1 MDSFDDQHILLEE
14 LYEDSFY
21 PDFLIDK
28 IKYLLEDFINFVEQK
43 SKKLWQML
51 VIKFY
56 DLNFKI
62 ANSLQYEFL
71 DNDSEYDNIAREC
84 LIRNLEYIIQWFHLP
99 INLEEALAE
108 REWD

>member
-1 MDSFDDQHILLEE
+1 MDSFDDQYILLEE

-43 SKKLWQML
+43 PKNMADVGDK
-51 VIKFY
+51 IY
-56 DLNFKI
+56 DLIQN
-62 ANSLQYEFL
+62 ANSLQYEIL
-71 DNDSEYDNIAREC
+71 DNDSEYDNIAREY

>member
-1 MDSFDDQHILLEE
+1 MDSFDDQYILLEE

-43 SKKLWQML
+43 PKNMADVGDK
-51 VIKFY
+51 IY
-56 DLNFKI
+56 DLIQN

-71 DNDSEYDNIAREC
+71 DNDSEYDNIAREY

-99 INLEEALAE
+99 INLEGALAE

>member
-1 MDSFDDQHILLEE
+1 MADVG
-14 LYEDSFY
+14 
-21 PDFLIDK
+21 DK
-28 IKYLLEDFINFVEQK
+28 I
-43 SKKLWQML
+43 
-51 VIKFY
+51 Y
-56 DLNFKI
+56 DLIQN

-71 DNDSEYDNIAREC
+71 DNDSEYDNIAREY

>member
-1 MDSFDDQHILLEE
+1 MDSFDDQYILLEE

-43 SKKLWQML
+43 PKNMADVGDK
-51 VIKFY
+51 IY
-56 DLNFKI
+56 DLIQN

-84 LIRNLEYIIQWFHLP
+84 LIRNLEYIIQWFHLA

>member
-43 SKKLWQML
+43 PKNMADVGDK
-51 VIKFY
+51 IY
-56 DLNFKI
+56 DLIQN

-84 LIRNLEYIIQWFHLP
+84 LIRN
-99 INLEEALAE
+99 
-108 REWD
+108 

>member
-1 MDSFDDQHILLEE
+1 MDSFDDQYILLEE

-43 SKKLWQML
+43 PKNMADVGDK
-51 VIKFY
+51 IY
-56 DLNFKI
+56 DLIQN

-84 LIRNLEYIIQWFHLP
+84 LIRILEYIIQWFHLS

>member
-1 MDSFDDQHILLEE
+1 MDSFDDQYILLEE

-43 SKKLWQML
+43 PKNMADVGDK
-51 VIKFY
+51 IY
-56 DLNFKI
+56 DLIQN

-84 LIRNLEYIIQWFHLP
+84 LIRNL
-99 INLEEALAE
+99 
-108 REWD
+108 

>member
-1 MDSFDDQHILLEE
+1 MDSFDDQYILLEE

-43 SKKLWQML
+43 PKNMADVGDK
-51 VIKFY
+51 IY
-56 DLNFKI
+56 DLIQN

-71 DNDSEYDNIAREC
+71 DNDSEYDNIVENVLFA
-84 LIRNLEYIIQWFHLP
+84 I
-99 INLEEALAE
+99 
-108 REWD
+108 

>member
-1 MDSFDDQHILLEE
+1 MDSFDDQYILLEE

-43 SKKLWQML
+43 PKNMADVGDK
-51 VIKFY
+51 IY
-56 DLNFKI
+56 DLIQN

-71 DNDSEYDNIAREC
+71 DNDREYDNIAREY

>member
-1 MDSFDDQHILLEE
+1 MDRFDEQYILLEE

-28 IKYLLEDFINFVEQK
+28 IKYLLEDFITYLAQQPTDLIEIGDK
-43 SKKLWQML
+43 IYEL
-51 VIKFY
+51 VRS
-56 DLNFKI
+56 
-62 ANSLQYEFL
+62 ANSLQEEFL

-84 LIRNLEYIIQWFHLP
+84 LIQDLEYIIQWFHLP
-99 INLEEALAE
+99 LNLEEVLAE

>member
-1 MDSFDDQHILLEE
+1 MDSFDDQYILLEE

-43 SKKLWQML
+43 PKNMADVGDK
-51 VIKFY
+51 IY
-56 DLNFKI
+56 DLIQN

-71 DNDSEYDNIAREC
+71 DNDSEYDNIAREY

-99 INLEEALAE
+99 IH
-108 REWD
+108 

>member
-1 MDSFDDQHILLEE
+1 MADVG
-14 LYEDSFY
+14 
-21 PDFLIDK
+21 DK
-28 IKYLLEDFINFVEQK
+28 I
-43 SKKLWQML
+43 
-51 VIKFY
+51 Y
-56 DLNFKI
+56 DLIQN

-108 REWD
+108 REWVKIYLIINVINLKA

>member
-43 SKKLWQML
+43 PKNMADVGDK
-51 VIKFY
+51 IY
-56 DLNFKI
+56 DLKC
-62 ANSLQYEFL
+62 Q
-71 DNDSEYDNIAREC
+71 
-84 LIRNLEYIIQWFHLP
+84 
-99 INLEEALAE
+99 
-108 REWD
+108 

>member
-1 MDSFDDQHILLEE
+1 MDSFDDQYILLEE

-43 SKKLWQML
+43 PKNMADVGDK
-51 VIKFY
+51 IY
-56 DLNFKI
+56 DLIQN

-84 LIRNLEYIIQWFHLP
+84 LIHNLEYIIQWFHLP

>member
-1 MDSFDDQHILLEE
+1 MDSFDDQYILLEE

-43 SKKLWQML
+43 PKNMADVGDK
-51 VIKFY
+51 IY
-56 DLNFKI
+56 DLIQN

-84 LIRNLEYIIQWFHLP
+84 LQGLRLFSLTHRVHSQ
-99 INLEEALAE
+99 
-108 REWD
+108 

>member
-43 SKKLWQML
+43 PKNMADVGDK
-51 VIKFY
+51 IY
-56 DLNFKI
+56 DLIQN

-84 LIRNLEYIIQWFHLP
+84 LIRNLEYIIQWFHLT

>member
-1 MDSFDDQHILLEE
+1 MDSFDDQYILLEE

-43 SKKLWQML
+43 PKNMADVGDK
-51 VIKFY
+51 IY
-56 DLNFKI
+56 DLIQN

-71 DNDSEYDNIAREC
+71 DNDSEYDNIAREG

>member
-1 MDSFDDQHILLEE
+1 MDSFDDQYILLEE

-43 SKKLWQML
+43 PKNMADVGDK
-51 VIKFY
+51 IY
-56 DLNFKI
+56 DLIQN

-84 LIRNLEYIIQWFHLP
+84 LIRNLEYIIHWFHLL
-99 INLEEALAE
+99 IKLEEAIAE

>member
-43 SKKLWQML
+43 PKNMADVGDK
-51 VIKFY
+51 IY
-56 DLNFKI
+56 DLIQN

-84 LIRNLEYIIQWFHLP
+84 LIRNLESIIQWFHLP

>member
-1 MDSFDDQHILLEE
+1 MDSFDDQYILLEE

-43 SKKLWQML
+43 PKNMADVGDK
-51 VIKFY
+51 IY
-56 DLNFKI
+56 DLIQN

-84 LIRNLEYIIQWFHLP
+84 LIRKLEYIIQWFHLP

>member
-1 MDSFDDQHILLEE
+1 M
-14 LYEDSFY
+14 
-21 PDFLIDK
+21 IDK

-43 SKKLWQML
+43 PKNMADVGDK
-51 VIKFY
+51 IY
-56 DLNFKI
+56 DLIQN

-71 DNDSEYDNIAREC
+71 DNDSEYDNIAREY

>member
-1 MDSFDDQHILLEE
+1 MDSFDDQYILLEE

-28 IKYLLEDFINFVEQK
+28 IKYLLEDFINFVE
-43 SKKLWQML
+43 
-51 VIKFY
+51 
-56 DLNFKI
+56 
-62 ANSLQYEFL
+62 
-71 DNDSEYDNIAREC
+71 YDNIAREC
-84 LIRNLEYIIQWFHLP
+84 LIRNLEYIIKWFHLP

>member
-1 MDSFDDQHILLEE
+1 MDSFDDQYILLEE

-43 SKKLWQML
+43 PKNMADVGDK
-51 VIKFY
+51 IY
-56 DLNFKI
+56 DLIQN

-71 DNDSEYDNIAREC
+71 DNDSEYDNIAREY
-84 LIRNLEYIIQWFHLP
+84 LIRNL
-99 INLEEALAE
+99 
-108 REWD
+108 

>member
-43 SKKLWQML
+43 PKNMADVGDK
-51 VIKFY
+51 IY
-56 DLNFKI
+56 DLIQN

-71 DNDSEYDNIAREC
+71 DNDSEYDNIAREG

>member
-1 MDSFDDQHILLEE
+1 MDNFDDQYILLEE

-43 SKKLWQML
+43 PKNMADVGDK
-51 VIKFY
+51 IY
-56 DLNFKI
+56 DLIQN

-84 LIRNLEYIIQWFHLP
+84 LIRNLEYIIQWFHLS

>member
-1 MDSFDDQHILLEE
+1 MDSFDDQYILLEE

-43 SKKLWQML
+43 PKNMADVGDK
-51 VIKFY
+51 IY
-56 DLNFKI
+56 DLIQN

-84 LIRNLEYIIQWFHLP
+84 LIRNLEYIIQWFHLS

>member
-1 MDSFDDQHILLEE
+1 MDSFDDQYILLEE

-43 SKKLWQML
+43 PKNMADVGDK
-51 VIKFY
+51 IY
-56 DLNFKI
+56 DLIQN

-71 DNDSEYDNIAREC
+71 DNDSEYDNIAREY

>member
-1 MDSFDDQHILLEE
+1 MDSFDDQYILLEK

-43 SKKLWQML
+43 PKNMADVGDK
-51 VIKFY
+51 IY
-56 DLNFKI
+56 DLIQN

-71 DNDSEYDNIAREC
+71 DNDSEYDNIAREY

>member
-43 SKKLWQML
+43 PKNMADVGDK
-51 VIKFY
+51 IY
-56 DLNFKI
+56 DLIQN

-84 LIRNLEYIIQWFHLP
+84 LIRNLEYIIQWFHLQ

>member
-1 MDSFDDQHILLEE
+1 MDSFDDQYILLEE

-43 SKKLWQML
+43 PKNMADVGDK
-51 VIKFY
+51 IY
-56 DLNFKI
+56 DLIQN

-84 LIRNLEYIIQWFHLP
+84 LIRNLEYIIQWFLLP

>member
-43 SKKLWQML
+43 PKNMADVGDK
-51 VIKFY
+51 IY
-56 DLNFKI
+56 DLIQN

-84 LIRNLEYIIQWFHLP
+84 LIRNLEDIIQWFHLP

>member
-1 MDSFDDQHILLEE
+1 MDNFDDQYILLEE

-43 SKKLWQML
+43 PKNMADVGDK
-51 VIKFY
+51 IY
-56 DLNFKI
+56 DLIQN

-99 INLEEALAE
+99 IDLEEALAE

>member
-1 MDSFDDQHILLEE
+1 MDSFDDQYILLEE

-43 SKKLWQML
+43 PKNMADVGDK
-51 VIKFY
+51 IY
-56 DLNFKI
+56 DLIQN

-84 LIRNLEYIIQWFHLP
+84 LIRNLEYIIQWFHLQ

>member
-1 MDSFDDQHILLEE
+1 MDSFDDQYILLEE

-43 SKKLWQML
+43 PKNMADVGDK
-51 VIKFY
+51 IY
-56 DLNFKI
+56 DLIQN

-84 LIRNLEYIIQWFHLP
+84 LIRNLENIIQWFHLP

>member
-43 SKKLWQML
+43 PKNMADVGDK
-51 VIKFY
+51 IY
-56 DLNFKI
+56 DLIQN

-71 DNDSEYDNIAREC
+71 DNDSEYDNIARER

>member
-43 SKKLWQML
+43 PKNMADVGDK
-51 VIKFY
+51 IY
-56 DLNFKI
+56 DLIQN

-84 LIRNLEYIIQWFHLP
+84 LIRNLEYIIQWFYLP